1 MQIFLFLLPQLVL
14 FLSVVLVF
22 GIDLVGSKEKKW
34 LPYLA
39 LTGAVI
45 SLGISIYQYGW
56 MDFEEDISPGRHDR
70 HRFFFSLFPDLCF
83 PGSSPHHTA
92 FHGLY
97 ESQIPLSRRILQ
109 FHSVGQFFYFAPGSL
124 L

>member
-56 MDFEEDISPGRHDR
+56 MEFEEITVLGGMIAMDS
-70 HRFFFSLFPDLCF
+70 FSLFFQIFASLVAVF
-83 PGSSPHHTA
+83 IILLSMAYMELKQNPHWK
-92 FHGLY
+92 
-97 ESQIPLSRRILQ
+97 
-109 FHSVGQFFYFAPGSL
+109 FFRKIMAY
-124 L
+124 